1 MIARITGTL
10 IELDAEANVVLL
22 EVGAVVYELL
32 VPGYAVSD
40 LSEKVDRELTLHCLE
55 YYEGSGGMSG
65 GNLVPRLI
73 GFPKAADKAF
83 FQRFTSVKGIGLRK
97 ALRALAKP
105 LADVAYSIES
115 GDAKMLTMLPEIGR
129 RTAEQIVAELKG
141 KMQDFATAPTSAAE
155 PARQKLSSVEREA
168 LEILLQLG
176 ERPADAEALLRR
188 ASKTFEDA
196 PSTDALVQAAY
207 RLKTG
212 L

>member
-22 EVGAVVYELL
+22 EVGPVVYELL

-40 LSEKVDRELTLHCLE
+40 LSEKLGRELTLHCLE
-55 YYEGSGGMSG
+55 YYEGSGGLSA

-73 GFPKAADKAF
+73 AFPKATDKAF

-105 LADVAYSIES
+105 LADVAYSIEN
-115 GDAKMLTMLPEIGR
+115 GDAKMLTTLPEIGR

-141 KMQDFATAPTSAAE
+141 KMQDFASAATSTAE
-155 PARQKLSSVEREA
+155 AAKKKLSSVEREA

-176 ERPADAEALLRR
+176 ERPAEAEELLRR
-188 ASKTFEDA
+188 ASRAFENVQ
-196 PSTDALVQAAY
+196 STDMLVQAVY
-207 RLKTG
+207 RLKTA